1 MIRTGV
7 YGSIDSSTV
16 GMVENILDV
25 AELDVVGTYSAESAK
40 STVPDLH
47 LRKFDEEGAFLKN
60 VDAVIAVSPATSLE
74 EIKTLVKS
82 SKHVFFEPASSY
94 CSTDVNK

>member
-25 AELDVVGTYSAESAK
+25 AELDVVGMYSAASDLSNVK
-40 STVPDLH
+40 NLH
-47 LRKFDEEGAFLKN
+47 LRKFDEEGTFLKN
-60 VDAVIAVSPATSLE
+60 VDAVIAVSPTTSLE
-74 EIKTLVKS
+74 EIKIS
-82 SKHVFFEPASSY
+82 SGI
-94 CSTDVNK
+94 C

>member
-25 AELDVVGTYSAESAK
+25 AELDVVGMYSAKPEHSDTK
-40 STVPDLH
+40 LH
-47 LRKFDEEGAFLKN
+47 LREFDEEGAFLNN
-60 VDAVIAVSPATSLE
+60 VDADR
-74 EIKTLVKS
+74 KS
-82 SKHVFFEPASSY
+82 V
-94 CSTDVNK
+94 V